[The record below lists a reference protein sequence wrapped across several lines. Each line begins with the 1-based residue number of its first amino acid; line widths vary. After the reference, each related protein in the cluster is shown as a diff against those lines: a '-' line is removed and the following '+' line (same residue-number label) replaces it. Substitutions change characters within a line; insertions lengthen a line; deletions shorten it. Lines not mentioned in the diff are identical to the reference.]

1 MAETLMFRKGLLKN
15 LQNAP
20 KVAGTISITT
30 DEPGIYLDLS
40 ATERVRIGDFISY
53 PTLADLKASVVEGAV
68 FSTNAL
74 YYAETENI
82 LCKYDGTQFK
92 WINDTTELKTSL
104 TTLSNTVA
112 GHSSAIT
119 NLQGALNAETKAREA
134 DVEDL
139 QAQITALVNG
149 ATGDTL
155 ASLRKAL
162 NDEIERSTEKDTE
175 HTADIQGLNT
185 ALANANAAITVEE
198 ARAKKAESDLNDA
211 IAEEARTARAAEE
224 ANATNIANEKAAR
237 ETADNQHTS
246 DIAGLTTR
254 LDQAE
259 TNILAEQQARET
271 EHLALNN
278 RISAEESR
286 AQNAESQLSANISTE
301 ATTRE
306 NADKKHT
313 ADITALQ
320 TRMSNAEKAITDNN
334 AAHTQ
339 KEGELTTAIAD
350 EKTRAETKEGELDAA
365 IKKEVQDREAAVN
378 EVSQTVAGHGSR
390 LENLEGDFETLDG
403 EVDDLAGDLA
413 QEVTDRKAADAEL
426 LGKINQE
433 IQDRTNAING
443 VTSQVNEVRT
453 DLNNEITNRTA
464 ADTKIRKDFATADAE
479 TLAAAKA
486 YVNENLKAAD
496 AMKFM
501 GGVGSTD
508 GLKLDLPDGSE
519 TPVEAGWTYVV
530 TATYTFSGV
539 TYYAGDLLIAKADQ
553 GDAATYTGGW
563 EHVKTGYDKTHDPKM
578 TAQDNE
584 IRLSSRGTTSGD
596 LGKVKIVSNNANL
609 VIATDVTKN
618 EISVSME
625 WGSF

>member
-53 PTLADLKASVVEGAV
+53 PTLAALKASVVEGAV

-74 YYAETENI
+74 YYAEAENI

-92 WINDTTELKTSL
+92 WINDTTELKTAL
-104 TTLSNTVA
+104 TTLSGTVT
-112 GHSSAIT
+112 GHGTAIT
-119 NLQGALNAETKAREA
+119 NLQDALDDETEAREA
-134 DVEDL
+134 AVENL
-139 QAQITALVNG
+139 QEQITALVNG

-155 ASLRKAL
+155 ASLRQAL
-162 NDEIERSTEKDTE
+162 NAEITRSTEKDTE
-175 HTADIQGLNT
+175 HSNAIQALNT
-185 ALANANAAITVEE
+185 ALANANEAIAAEKE
-198 ARAKKAESDLNDA
+198 RAEGAESDLNDA
-211 IAEEARTARAAEE
+211 IVAEARTARAAEE
-224 ANATNIANEKAAR
+224 ANATAIANEKTAR
-237 ETADNQHTS
+237 ETADNKHTS

-254 LDQAE
+254 LGQAE
-259 TNILAEQQARET
+259 SDILAEQQARET
-271 EHLALNN
+271 EHLALNQ
-278 RISAEESR
+278 RIGAEESR
-286 AQNAESQLSANISTE
+286 AQEEEGKLSAAISNE

-306 NADKKHT
+306 NADRKHT
-313 ADITALQ
+313 EDITGLQ
-320 TRMSNAEKAITDNN
+320 TRMGNAEKAITDNHT
-334 AAHTQ
+334 AHTQ
-339 KEGELTTAIAD
+339 KEGELSTAIAD
-350 EKTRAETKEGELDAA
+350 EKTRAEAKEGELDAA
-365 IKKEVQDREAAVN
+365 IKKEVQDREAAVG
-378 EVSQTVAGHGSR
+378 EVSQTVAGHGTR
-390 LENLEGDFETLDG
+390 IGNLETELGTLEG
-403 EVDDLAGDLA
+403 EVEDLTDDLA
-413 QEVTDRKAADAEL
+413 QEVADREAANAEL

-443 VTSQVNEVRT
+443 VTSQVSGVRT
-453 DLNNEITNRTA
+453 DLNNEITNRTE
-464 ADTKIRKDFATADAE
+464 ADTQIRTDFAQADAD
-479 TLAAAKA
+479 TLAAAKE
-486 YVNENLKAAD
+486 YVNEHLKAAD

-501 GGVGSTD
+501 GGVGSAD

-530 TATYTFSGV
+530 TATYTIDGV

-553 GDAATYTGGW
+553 GEAATYTGGW

-578 TAQDNE
+578 IAQDNE
-584 IRLSSRGTTSGD
+584 IRLSSRGTTGGD

-609 VIATDVTKN
+609 VIATDVDKN